1 MERRYYLLK
10 TIAIVVAVVTA
21 GFTGGI
27 GTTRVAHAINHAR
40 YSAPAEVEAAAWRT
54 TAYVARGV
62 AHLVGFCATL
72 RP

>member
-10 TIAIVVAVVTA
+10 TIAIVVAVVTV
-21 GFTGGI
+21 GFTSGI
-27 GTTRVAHAINHAR
+27 GTMRMAHAINHAR